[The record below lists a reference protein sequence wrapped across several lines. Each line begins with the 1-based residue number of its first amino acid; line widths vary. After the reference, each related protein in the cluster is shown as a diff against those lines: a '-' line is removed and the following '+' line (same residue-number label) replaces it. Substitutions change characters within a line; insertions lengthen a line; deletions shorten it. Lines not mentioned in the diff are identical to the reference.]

1 MRILPRS
8 AFGQTVL
15 LVGLLLFINQIFS
28 FMTVLALVIKPTYQQ
43 TIDLL
48 AKQVRVVFLNV
59 DLGDPALNAQL
70 AQRFFD
76 ATGIAVYGKAEAME
90 QGVEQMPY
98 YYIYSREMSN
108 RLGGPTEVRISQGKD
123 LAFWVKPPQ
132 ALLPNGVSDLW
143 VKVPVVQIDEYDIS
157 VVTVFLMVIG
167 VLSVIGS
174 WIFIRQINKP
184 LKALQGAAE
193 TVGRGEFPEPLE
205 EKGAQEVKEVIRA
218 FNHMSTGIQEFDRDR
233 AVLMAGVSHDLRTP
247 LTRIRLATE
256 MMSSS
261 EDYLKEGIVADID
274 DMNAII
280 DQFMDYIRHHRDE
293 DLELDCLNAIVGEVV
308 AAESNQPRNIHCH
321 LDEDL
326 PKAPLRTIAIK
337 RVVSNML
344 ANALRYSND
353 DVEVVTG
360 VDKKRKRIFC
370 KVLDRGPGIAPEEI
384 ERLFQPFT
392 QGDIARG
399 GEGSGLGLAIIKRI
413 VELHNGEV
421 VLSNRDE
428 GGLEAAIY
436 LPLRM

>member
-1 MRILPRS
+1 MRLLPRS

-59 DLGDPALNAQL
+59 DMGDPALNSQIAR
-70 AQRFFD
+70 RFFD
-76 ATGIAVYGKAEAME
+76 ATGIEVFFEKEAIE
-90 QGVEQMPY
+90 LGVDNMPY
-98 YYIYSREMSN
+98 YYIYSREMSS

-123 LAFWVKPPQ
+123 LAFWVKPPEKF
-132 ALLPNGVSDLW
+132 LSNGNQNLW
-143 VKVPVVQIDEYDIS
+143 VKVPVVQIDESDIS

-184 LKALQGAAE
+184 LKDLQSAAE

-256 MMSSS
+256 MMPSS

-293 DLELDCLNAIVGEVV
+293 DLELGDLNSIIGEVV
-308 AAESNQPRNIHCH
+308 AAESNQPRNIDCD
-321 LDEDL
+321 LDDDL
-326 PKAPLRTIAIK
+326 PKVPLRAIAIK
-337 RVVSNML
+337 RVMSNML
-344 ANALRYSND
+344 ANALRYSED
-353 DVEVVTG
+353 DVQVVSG
-360 VDKKRKRIFC
+360 YSKKRKRVFC
-370 KVLDRGPGIAPEEI
+370 KILDRGPGIPPEEI

-399 GEGSGLGLAIIKRI
+399 GEGSGLGLAIVKRI
-413 VELHNGEV
+413 IELHNGEV
-421 VLSNRDE
+421 ELNNRDS
-428 GGLEAAIY
+428 GGLEAVIY
-436 LPLRM
+436 LPTR